1 MQANT
6 YFDVLPMKN
15 ISILWAVHQDFRAVS
30 FLGSSTIP
38 PVGLFL
44 AHAGP
49 FAACVPHSAS
59 NKPFQRSHRVGGQLA
74 GLKMICNTKQNEW
87 IIWIS
92 MVCSPN

>member
-1 MQANT
+1 MNEHLMRANT
-6 YFDVLPMKN
+6 HFDVLPVKN
-15 ISILWAVHQDFRAVS
+15 IGILWAVHQDFRAVS

-49 FAACVPHSAS
+49 LAACVPHSAP

-74 GLKMICNTKQNEW
+74 ELKTKQT
-87 IIWIS
+87 
-92 MVCSPN
+92 PQ